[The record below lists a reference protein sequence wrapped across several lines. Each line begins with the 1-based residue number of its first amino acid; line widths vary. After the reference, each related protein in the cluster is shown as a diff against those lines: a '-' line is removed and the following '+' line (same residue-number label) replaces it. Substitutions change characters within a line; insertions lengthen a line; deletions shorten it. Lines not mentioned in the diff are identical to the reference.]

1 MTTYKAPLRDYR
13 FVLEELLE
21 VEQLAKLP
29 GYAEATPE
37 IFRAVLEEGGKLCE
51 EVLFPLN
58 RSGDEEGCTYE
69 NGTVTTPKGFK
80 AAYDTFREGGWTA
93 LGCDPEYGGQG
104 LPHTLNFCLEEM
116 ICSAN
121 FSFGMYPGLSHG
133 AYRAIHLHGSAE
145 QKAKYLPHLVDGTWS
160 GTMCLTEPHCGTDL
174 GLIRTKA
181 EPAGDGTYKITGT
194 KIFISAGE
202 HDLTDNILHLVLAR
216 LPDAPAGIRGISL
229 FLVPKFLVGE
239 DGALGARNGVRCG
252 SIEHKMGIKA
262 SATCV
267 MNFEA
272 AEGTLVGKPHSG
284 MRAMFTMMNSARL
297 GVALQG
303 LGIGEIAYQSARAYA
318 ADRLQGRALS
328 GTKAPEKP
336 ADPLIVHPDIR
347 RMLLT
352 MKAHNEAARALAS
365 WIGLSIDVAEKHP
378 DGAEREAAEDL
389 VALMTPVLKSYF
401 TDSGF
406 AAANLGVQIMGG
418 HGYIREYGME
428 QLVRDARIAQIYEGA
443 NGIQALDLVGRK
455 LPMHNGRLLRRFFH
469 PVDAFVAAHKSD
481 AAMQEFIL
489 PLAKALGKLQQATVM
504 VAQRGL
510 KDPEEAGA
518 AASDYLKL
526 FALTAFAFM
535 WARMAKIALAKE
547 AGEEA
552 WFYKGK
558 LAAARFFMARILP
571 ETSSLLTIISAGAK
585 PLMAL
590 DAEGF

>member
-13 FVLEELLE
+13 FVLDELLE
-21 VEQLAKLP
+21 VDRLASLP
-29 GYAEATPE
+29 GYADATPE
-37 IFRAVLEEGGKLCE
+37 IFAAVLEEGGKLCE

-69 NGTVTTPKGFK
+69 NGAVRTPKGFRE
-80 AAYDTFREGGWTA
+80 AYRTFREGGWTS

-121 FSFGMYPGLSHG
+121 FSFGMYPGLSSG
-133 AYRAIHLHGSAE
+133 AYRALHMHGSDE
-145 QKAKYLPHLVDGTWS
+145 QKRRHLPRLVDGTWS
-160 GTMCLTEPHCGTDL
+160 GTMCLTEPQCGTDL

-181 EPAGDGTYKITGT
+181 EPTGDGTYKISGT

-229 FLVPKFLVGE
+229 FLVPKFRVGE
-239 DGALGARNGVRCG
+239 DGAVGARNGVRCG

-262 SATCV
+262 SSTCV
-267 MNFEA
+267 MNFDE

-303 LGIGEIAYQSARAYA
+303 LGIGEVAYQSARAYA
-318 ADRLQGRALS
+318 SDRLQGRALT
-328 GTKAPEKP
+328 GTKAQDKP
-336 ADPLIVHPDIR
+336 ADPIIVHPDVR

-352 MKAHNEAARALAS
+352 MKAQNEAARALAC
-365 WIGLSIDVAEKHP
+365 WIGFNIDIAEKHP
-378 DGAEREAAEDL
+378 DVAERDAAEDL
-389 VALMTPVLKSYF
+389 VALMTPVLKSHF
-401 TDSGF
+401 TDAGF
-406 AAANLGVQIMGG
+406 EAANLGVQVMGG
-418 HGYIREYGME
+418 HGYIREQGME

-469 PVDAFVAAHKSD
+469 PVDSFIAEHKDVAE
-481 AAMQEFIL
+481 MQEFVL
-489 PLAKALGKLQQATVM
+489 PLAKALGKLQQATVLI
-504 VAQRGL
+504 AQRGL
-510 KDPEEAGA
+510 RNPDEAGA

-526 FALTAFAFM
+526 FALTASAFM
-535 WARMAKIALAKE
+535 WARMVKVSLPKLAGDE
-547 AGEEA
+547 S

-558 LAAARFFMARILP
+558 LATARFFMSRILP

-585 PLMAL
+585 PLMEL
-590 DAEGF
+590 EAEAF